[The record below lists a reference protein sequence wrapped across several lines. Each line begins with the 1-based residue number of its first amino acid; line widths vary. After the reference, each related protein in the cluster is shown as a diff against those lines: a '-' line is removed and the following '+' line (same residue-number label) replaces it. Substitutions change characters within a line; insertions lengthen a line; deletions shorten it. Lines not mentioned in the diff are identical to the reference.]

1 MYLCLQPDDIMNDLD
16 LFEAIQEGDLYAYKK
31 MFLKYYAPLCTY
43 AEQFLSDADAE
54 ELVQDLMLYIWEARE
69 NLIVSTSLKS
79 YLFIA
84 VKNRSYNAIRKQKY
98 RERIHNKLYERLD
111 REQIDHPD
119 FYMADE
125 LAAKITDAINKLPE
139 NYRKTFEMSRFEGL
153 TNAKI
158 SATLDVSI
166 KTVEYRI
173 SKSLKI
179 LKNKLK
185 DYMAIF

>member
-1 MYLCLQPDDIMNDLD
+1 LQPDDIMNDLD

-43 AEQFLSDADAE
+43 AAQFLSDTDAK
-54 ELVQDLMLYIWEARE
+54 ELVQDLMLYIWEARTH
-69 NLIVSTSLKS
+69 LIIATSLKS

-84 VKNRSYNAIRKQKY
+84 VKNRSFNAIRKQKY
-98 RERIHNKLYERLD
+98 RERIHAKLYSRLD
-111 REQIDHPD
+111 EEQLDDPD

-125 LAAKITDAINKLPE
+125 LAIKINDAINDLPE
-139 NYRKTFEMSRFEGL
+139 SYRKTFEMSRFEGL

-158 SATLDVSI
+158 SSTLDVSI

-173 SKSLKI
+173 TKSLKI
-179 LKNKLK
+179 LRGKLK
-185 DYMAIF
+185 DYMTLFL